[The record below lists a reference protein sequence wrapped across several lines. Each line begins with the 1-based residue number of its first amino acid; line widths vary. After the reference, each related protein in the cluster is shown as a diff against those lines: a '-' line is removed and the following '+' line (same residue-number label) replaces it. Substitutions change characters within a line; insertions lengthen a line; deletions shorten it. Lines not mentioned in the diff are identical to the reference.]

1 MRPILARF
9 LGLLL
14 TLTALA
20 GIIISIFGIIRLW
33 QTETEWKAQAQD
45 VLTLLDTTLQTTS
58 DGLQTA
64 STALEQADSAL
75 TSLADATQTAS
86 NSLDDTLPL
95 IDTLSEITT
104 RDLPQAISRSQQA
117 IQSAQVSAR
126 IIDST
131 LSTLASIPLIG
142 LRGYDTSR
150 PLSGALAEL
159 SRSLDPISASLLTI
173 EPSLTQSKTSLA
185 AISADADEIHADLME
200 IRGSLQQ
207 AKNVITEY
215 ARTVTALHD
224 RVKTARTELPA
235 ALDRIAW
242 FVSMLLTWLGFT
254 QIGLLLQGLQL
265 LGVNLLATA
274 PKETTTD

>member
-1 MRPILARF
+1 MRPLLARF

-14 TLTALA
+14 TVTALA
-20 GIIISIFGIIRLW
+20 GMGISIFGILRLW

-45 VLTLLDTTLQTTS
+45 VLTLLDATLQTTS
-58 DGLQTA
+58 DGLETA

-75 TSLADATQTAS
+75 TSLAEAVHTAS

-95 IDTLSEITT
+95 IDTLSEITA

-159 SRSLDPISASLLTI
+159 SRSLDPVSASLRAI
-173 EPSLTQSKTSLA
+173 EPSLSQSKTSLA
-185 AISADADEIHADLME
+185 AIGADADEIHADLME

-207 AKNVITEY
+207 ARDVMAEY
-215 ARTVTALHD
+215 SRTVTALHT
-224 RVKTARTELPA
+224 RVQTAQTELPA
-235 ALDRIAW
+235 ALDRLAW
-242 FVSMLLTWLGFT
+242 FLTVLLAWLGFT

-265 LGVNLLATA
+265 LGVNLPATGTR
-274 PKETTTD
+274 ENTTG